1 MNKFLIILFFI
12 TGSAFAEIVT
22 VTGEHQHLRD
32 ISIKEG
38 CDWAKKDAL
47 SKAKEKVLGLK
58 IFSEENEMC
67 NAVDGKSNCVRNQ
80 LFLSETLGHI
90 TAVDVI
96 KSEESEEKFDNSEN
110 KIYVCRITI
119 KANVEKRSNTL
130 DASYDFGIALNNLAF
145 REEEEL
151 EIDINL
157 TKPVFLNIFQW
168 LPYENKD
175 DQIYKIFPNEIEKN
189 NYIEKNKFELP
200 IIDKNTLKRKAKY
213 LIEFPKN
220 VNNERVDEYL
230 IFIFSKGK
238 IDFFD
243 NYLIREDLIKKFM
256 GEKEVKLLY
265 KGYTII
271 K

>member
-1 MNKFLIILFFI
+1 MNKFLIILFII

-22 VTGEHQHLRD
+22 VTGEHRHLRD
-32 ISIKEG
+32 ISIKDG

-151 EIDINL
+151 KIDINL

-175 DQIYKIFPNEIEKN
+175 DQDIQTFRVKRDKGYWRSQVERGHS
-189 NYIEKNKFELP
+189 
-200 IIDKNTLKRKAKY
+200 IIDMVAPPEKCGSKY
-213 LIEFPKN
+213 PRYCDCQR
-220 VNNERVDEYL
+220 VNWD
-230 IFIFSKGK
+230 
-238 IDFFD
+238 
-243 NYLIREDLIKKFM
+243 
-256 GEKEVKLLY
+256 
-265 KGYTII
+265 
-271 K
+271 